1 MKNRPS
7 QIFAAD
13 PETDTLLILETILT
27 EEGYCVS
34 TSSNGKEAIA
44 SINTHPP
51 DLILWDVMM
60 PDADGYEVTYKIR
73 STPQL
78 PFIPIVL
85 LASDPSIPS
94 TNGLELGADDFLWKP
109 IQVNELLARVRN
121 LLRLKH
127 SLDSMREMALARE
140 DFVSRLTHDLRNPL
154 IAAQQM
160 LTLLGQGK
168 FGTLPPTVK
177 EALHTIALS
186 NDNLIT
192 LVNTLLEVHRFE
204 AGCKPMAITTFDL
217 YKLIKEVVKEQEAL
231 AVSKNLSLIFE
242 IQQGPFRIQG
252 DRLELR
258 RVLTNLVSN
267 AIKFTERGQVKI
279 TVEYNAQSVSIQVED
294 TGPGITES
302 EQNAIFER
310 FRTGNQKGAGSGLGL
325 HLSQRIAEAHSGRL
339 EVTSELGVGS
349 IFTLCLPQNKNC

>member
-1 MKNRPS
+1 MKDRPS

-13 PETDTLLILETILT
+13 QETDTLLILETILT

-44 SINTHPP
+44 SITTHPP

-121 LLRLKH
+121 LLCLKH

-154 IAAQQM
+154 IASR
-160 LTLLGQGK
+160 THPSGSCSRIW
-168 FGTLPPTVK
+168 FT
-177 EALHTIALS
+177 E
-186 NDNLIT
+186 
-192 LVNTLLEVHRFE
+192 
-204 AGCKPMAITTFDL
+204 
-217 YKLIKEVVKEQEAL
+217 
-231 AVSKNLSLIFE
+231 KNL
-242 IQQGPFRIQG
+242 R
-252 DRLELR
+252 D
-258 RVLTNLVSN
+258 
-267 AIKFTERGQVKI
+267 
-279 TVEYNAQSVSIQVED
+279 
-294 TGPGITES
+294 
-302 EQNAIFER
+302 
-310 FRTGNQKGAGSGLGL
+310 
-325 HLSQRIAEAHSGRL
+325 
-339 EVTSELGVGS
+339 
-349 IFTLCLPQNKNC
+349 